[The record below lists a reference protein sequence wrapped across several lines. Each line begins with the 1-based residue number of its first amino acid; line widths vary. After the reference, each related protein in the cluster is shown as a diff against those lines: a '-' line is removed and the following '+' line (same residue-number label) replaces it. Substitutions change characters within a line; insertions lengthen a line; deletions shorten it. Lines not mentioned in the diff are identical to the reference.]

1 MSYIIFLLS
10 HLLDL
15 PKTIWFNLRVLP
27 LYQAIKFPIL
37 ISHRVKI
44 GQIYKECIEIKQ
56 KVFKPFMIKIGI
68 EGVDGVSDNRRG
80 YLLFGKNAKIIF
92 NGKAA
97 LSKGIS
103 IRNSGTVS
111 FGENFYCNCNMSI
124 ICSKKVSF
132 GDDCILGWS
141 VHIRDCDG
149 HSIFQ
154 NGERINPNRDVQIGN
169 HVWIGQ
175 DVKIL
180 KGSVIPENSVIAMNS
195 CVTKC
200 FTEPKT
206 IIGGYPAKVIK
217 QNVEWEV

>member
-1 MSYIIFLLS
+1 MKYIIYLFK
-10 HLLDL
+10 HILDI
-15 PKTIWFNLRVLP
+15 PKTVWLNFKLFPFGTAIQMPVLV
-27 LYQAIKFPIL
+27 
-37 ISHRVKI
+37 SHSVKI
-44 GQIYKECIEIKQ
+44 CEVHFGSFLINCPTI
-56 KVFKPFMIKIGI
+56 KPFMIKIGI
-68 EGVDGVSDNRRG
+68 EGVEGVSDNRRG

-92 NGKAA
+92 NGKAS

-111 FGENFYCNCNMSI
+111 FGNNFYCNCNMSI
-124 ICSKKVSF
+124 ICSKQISF
-132 GDDCILGWS
+132 GDNCILGWN

-149 HSIFQ
+149 HSLYQ
-154 NGERINPNRDVQIGN
+154 NGERINPNKAVQIGN

-180 KGSVIPENSVIAMNS
+180 KGTVIPENSVIAMNS
-195 CVTKC
+195 CVTKS

-217 QNVEWEV
+217 QNVDWEV

>member
-1 MSYIIFLLS
+1 MSYFLFFIN
-10 HLLDL
+10 HILDL

-27 LYQAIKFPIL
+27 LHQAIKFPIL

-44 GQIYKECIEIKQ
+44 GQIHKECIELNLS
-56 KVFKPFMIKIGI
+56 VLKPFIVKIGT
-68 EGVDGVSDNRRG
+68 EGVEGVSDNRRG
-80 YLLFGKNAKIIF
+80 YLLLGNSAKIVF
-92 NGKAA
+92 NGKAS

-103 IRNSGTVS
+103 IRNSGTVT
-111 FGENFYCNCNMSI
+111 FGKNFYCNCNLSI
-124 ICSKKVSF
+124 ICGKSISF
-132 GDDCILGWS
+132 GDDCILGWN

-149 HSIFQ
+149 HSLFQ
-154 NGERINPNRDVQIGN
+154 NGERINPNIDVQIGN

-195 CVTKC
+195 CVTKS

-217 QNVEWEV
+217 QNVDWEV